1 MDTSVR
7 ILFVDATQEDDE
19 SATRLQAQREEFDVQ
34 HVRSAADGL
43 DQFQDESFDCLVS
56 SYELPDADGL
66 ELLREV
72 READG
77 ETPFILFPESGDEAI
92 ASRGFAA
99 GATGYLRR
107 EDGQYGVLADRI
119 DDLVDEDQRTPN
131 EQQYHSLVEV
141 SPVPMLVVDSD
152 LEVIYANP
160 SAGDVIADGDVETLL
175 GRWALTL
182 VPEEDRDGS
191 RERLEAVLESR
202 EPAEV
207 REYRYLTLD
216 KEIRYARGSVVPMTF
231 EGTEAA
237 QILLEDLTDRKR
249 REERLQRRRRQIERL
264 HDVGVELAGC
274 ESSDAVYQLT
284 VDAAE
289 DILDLDMCLIG
300 VVEDGRLTLGASST
314 EITEENYIEPPVD
327 SEDAGLSGKAYRQ
340 NESYLIH
347 DVQKEPDA
355 NPVQEYR
362 SCIMTPINEFGTFQA
377 VSYEV
382 GAFSETEM
390 ELVEI
395 LVGHAHEA
403 LTRLEHERK
412 LREQRDQLTREN
424 ERLDEFAS
432 IVSHDLRN
440 PLNVVKGRLNHLQE
454 RLDNKHIEVA
464 LESSERMDD
473 LITNLLTLAREGE
486 TVSEYET
493 VELTELVER
502 CWENVDTEDARLR
515 IDTELVIRA
524 DPTRTQELLENLVR
538 NSIEHGIADDQSDA
552 GEPSLRITIGDL
564 DEREGFYVE
573 DDGPGIP
580 PDMREEIFESGVTTS
595 ENGTGFGLAIVNRI
609 AEAHGWDV
617 TATGGTVGGARFEIS
632 DVEIESEW
640 GESATNG

>member
-1 MDTSVR
+1 MDRPVR
-7 ILFVDATQEDDE
+7 ILFVDG
-19 SATRLQAQREEFDVQ
+19 TRVGEETASHLEAQRDAFDVT
-34 HVRSAADGL
+34 HIEDGADGL
-43 DQFQDESFDCLVS
+43 ETFQGGSFDCLVS
-56 SYELPDADGL
+56 SYELPDSDGL
-66 ELLREV
+66 ELLEDV
-72 READG
+72 REYDT
-77 ETPFILFPESGDEAI
+77 ETPFVLFPEAGDETI
-92 ASRGFAA
+92 ASQGFVA

-119 DDLVDEDQRTPN
+119 EDIVGDDGQTPN

-141 SPVPMLVVDSD
+141 SPVPMLVVDSE
-152 LEVIYANP
+152 LEIMYANP
-160 SAGDVIADGDVETLL
+160 SAGDVIADGDAETLL
-175 GRWALTL
+175 GRWILTL
-182 VPEEDRDGS
+182 VPEKYRDDS
-191 RERLEAVLESR
+191 RARLEAVLESR

-216 KEIRYARGSVVPMTF
+216 GELRYARGSIVPVTF
-231 EGTEAA
+231 EGTETA

-249 REERLQRRRRQIERL
+249 REQRLKRRRKQIERL

-314 EITEENYIEPPVD
+314 EITEENYIEPLVD
-327 SEDAGLSGKAYRQ
+327 SEEAGLSGKAYRK

-347 DVQKEPDA
+347 DVREEPDA
-355 NPVQEYR
+355 NPVQDYR
-362 SCIMTPINEFGTFQA
+362 SCIMTPISDFGTFQA

-395 LVGHAHEA
+395 LVGHAREA
-403 LTRLEHERK
+403 LTRLEHEQK

-454 RLDNKHIEVA
+454 RMDNQHIEVA
-464 LESSERMDD
+464 LESSERMDA

-493 VELTELVER
+493 VELTELAER
-502 CWENVDTEDARLR
+502 SWENVDTESARLR
-515 IDTELVIRA
+515 VDTDLVVRA
-524 DPTRTQELLENLVR
+524 DPNRTQELLENLVR
-538 NSIEHGIADDQSDA
+538 NSLEHGTDDSNTAVDH
-552 GEPSLRITIGDL
+552 SLLVRVGDL
-564 DEREGFYVE
+564 EGDGFYVE

-580 PDMREEIFESGVTTS
+580 PDMRDAIFESGVTTS

-617 TATGGTVGGARFEIS
+617 TATSGTVGGARFEVTG
-632 DVEIESEW
+632 VETVTE
-640 GESATNG
+640 